1 MLRRFLTSAVILA
14 AAAPALAG
22 PVSDS
27 VANVPVG
34 LPQAMDVVMS
44 TIGSKITHLEFES
57 RDGVPTYEFIV
68 EAKGGL
74 YYVGVSGLTGLVSE
88 VDLIAEADD
97 PRWTAM
103 AKITED
109 QAKDVAAGAY
119 KGEVEEVKR
128 LLLSDGSA
136 AYEVDVE
143 IAGATGE
150 FNVYV
155 DAASGTVKLVN
166 VEYWELGETIP
177 GDDD

>member
-1 MLRRFLTSAVILA
+1 MLRSLLFSAAIIA
-14 AAAPALAG
+14 AATPALAG
-22 PVSDS
+22 PVADS

-34 LPQAMDVVMS
+34 LPQAMDVVMTS
-44 TIGSKITHLEFES
+44 IGSKITHLEFES
-57 RDGVPTYEFIV
+57 RDGIPTYEFIV
-68 EAKGGL
+68 DTKGGL
-74 YYVGVSGLTGLVSE
+74 YYVGVSGMTGLVSE
-88 VDLIAEADD
+88 VDLIVSADD
-97 PRWTAM
+97 PRWTAV
-103 AKITED
+103 AKVTED

-143 IAGATGE
+143 VAGGTGE

-155 DAASGTVKLVN
+155 DAVSGALKLVN
-166 VEYWELGETIP
+166 IEYWELGETIP

>member
-1 MLRRFLTSAVILA
+1 MLRHLLLSAAVCTA
-14 AAAPALAG
+14 VAPALAG
-22 PVSDS
+22 PVADS
-27 VANVPVG
+27 VANVPVS

-57 RDGVPTYEFIV
+57 RAGVPTYEFIV
-68 EAKGGL
+68 ETKAGT
-74 YYVGVSGLTGLVSE
+74 YYVGVSGMTGLVSE
-88 VDLIAEADD
+88 VDLIVESDD
-97 PRWTAM
+97 PRWTAV
-103 AKITED
+103 AKVTEE

-128 LLLSDGSA
+128 LLLSDGTA

-143 IAGATGE
+143 ITGGTGE

-155 DAASGTVKLVN
+155 DAATGTVKLVN

>member
-1 MLRRFLTSAVILA
+1 MRWLLASIMVLATTAVGQ
-14 AAAPALAG
+14 AG

-57 RDGVPTYEFIV
+57 REGVPTYEFIV
-68 EAKGGL
+68 ETVGAT
-74 YYVGVSGLTGLVSE
+74 YYVGVNGTTGLVSE
-88 VDLIAEADD
+88 IDVIVDDDDERWKAAAKVTEADAKAK
-97 PRWTAM
+97 AM
-103 AKITED
+103 SMYA
-109 QAKDVAAGAY
+109 
-119 KGEVEEVKR
+119 GEVEEVKR

-143 IAGATGE
+143 IANAGGE
-150 FNVYV
+150 YNVYI
-155 DAASGTVKLVN
+155 DAASGNVKLVN

-177 GDDD
+177 GDAD